1 MTSSLCETDEQRSE
15 EFLVLLSCLKSK
27 VRKGKGGKNEVLN
40 SSGVLRGNL
49 CSSPGTE
56 TRLGGTSGTEIL
68 AKYRCDVEPGPASP
82 CHPAGALEGVS
93 VSWSPERHGQC
104 RQRPPRRGSLG
115 TVPPTPP
122 KSPGGSLQ
130 RRPRSPRS
138 VERRFAARRPEDRGH
153 PHTPLVPAAGLIR
166 LPVALP
172 SVTEDER
179 LDLPVLAAGS
189 RLGALCC
196 CLQGCLSAGRHRA
209 RSCGRRAAAP
219 CPRWQEGLMAPW

>member
-1 MTSSLCETDEQRSE
+1 MRFCR
-15 EFLVLLSCLKSK
+15 
-27 VRKGKGGKNEVLN
+27 LN

-93 VSWSPERHGQC
+93 VSWSPERRGQC

-122 KSPGGSLQ
+122 
-130 RRPRSPRS
+130 
-138 VERRFAARRPEDRGH
+138 A
-153 PHTPLVPAAGLIR
+153 
-166 LPVALP
+166 PVALCRGDHVLRVLWRGGLLP
-172 SVTEDER
+172 GGRRTEGTLTPR
-179 LDLPVLAAGS
+179 W
-189 RLGALCC
+189 
-196 CLQGCLSAGRHRA
+196 CLQQG
-209 RSCGRRAAAP
+209 
-219 CPRWQEGLMAPW
+219 